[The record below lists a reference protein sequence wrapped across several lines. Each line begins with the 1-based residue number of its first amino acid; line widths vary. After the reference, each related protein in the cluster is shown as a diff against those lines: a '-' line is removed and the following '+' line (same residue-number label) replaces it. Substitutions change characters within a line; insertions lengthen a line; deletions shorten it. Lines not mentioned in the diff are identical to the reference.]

1 MKYTATITTVKDGGM
16 TKITSKDF
24 DRYERAE
31 KYGKKLLASITDDL
45 ASCTITKSNHYMDE
59 QFVSIF

>member
-1 MKYTATITTVKDGGM
+1 MKYTATITTVKNGGI
-16 TKITSKDF
+16 TKISTKDF

-31 KYGKKLLASITDDL
+31 KYGKKILASINDDL

-59 QFVSIF
+59 QFVTTF